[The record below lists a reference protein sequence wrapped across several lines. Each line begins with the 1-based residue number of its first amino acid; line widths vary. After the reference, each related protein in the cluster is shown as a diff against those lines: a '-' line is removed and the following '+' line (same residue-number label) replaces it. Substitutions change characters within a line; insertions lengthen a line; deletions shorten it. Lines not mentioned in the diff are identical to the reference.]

1 MSYTDPNWE
10 RKTAEKHADEALD
23 GDDVSLDL
31 RARKLAYAQVS
42 ALLYLGDQV
51 ARIAEVLEDRMQ

>member
-23 GDDVSLDL
+23 GDGTDL
-31 RARKLAYAQVS
+31 EMRARKLAYAQVS
-42 ALLYLGDQV
+42 ALLYLGDQL
-51 ARIAEVLEDRMQ
+51 ARIADVLEDRMQ